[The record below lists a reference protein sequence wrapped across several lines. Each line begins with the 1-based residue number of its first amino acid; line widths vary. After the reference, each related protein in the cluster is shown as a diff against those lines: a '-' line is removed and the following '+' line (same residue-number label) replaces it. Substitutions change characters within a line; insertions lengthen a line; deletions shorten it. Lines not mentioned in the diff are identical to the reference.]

1 MDFRNYQ
8 DNEFEHFIQDEVN
21 QHRMYPSDKV
31 WKHIRTELH
40 GYPAW
45 PALTFISLLIITT
58 LTVSTLLMAPS
69 ASKQLHAEQLIAEVK
84 RSAVNAHAA
93 HSKVVKDAD
102 DEPYFGNI
110 EPQHFTDATI
120 SNIAENRIINEFN
133 SQEHN
138 RADAEFIGGNTIT
151 AERKERLTLRNKTLL
166 NSNTEVVQAA
176 VVGLEPLNLAPIPV
190 KEKAPAAV
198 EKPNLLKT
206 IPTGTQP
213 IVIEDSYLKNIV
225 GKKHI
230 MPWNK
235 LSKVGFQFYITPS
248 RSYRTLSDAEVKEII
263 QPNTTAQNSG
273 NQNVPMGLNYSAT
286 VNDVVRHRPSTGLEL
301 GIAGLYNISSRLQ
314 LKTGLQ
320 LNIRQ
325 YHIETFKT
333 STRDLSTISLINN
346 SGIQTI
352 NLFSSYNNNTGYK
365 SEQLNNTIFQVAIPV
380 GFQWLILKGNTLGLS
395 AEASVQPTYI
405 INNSSYLISTDYKNY
420 TDGNSL
426 MRRWNIN
433 TSAGFNISYKSG
445 NNIWQIGPQIRYQH
459 LPSYSNQ
466 YPIKEHLMDYGIRLG
481 ITRQW
486 K

>member
-8 DNEFEHFIQDEVN
+8 DNEFEHFLQDEMN

-31 WKHIRTELH
+31 WKNIRTELH

-45 PALTFISLLIITT
+45 PALTFISLLIIST

-69 ASKQLHAEQLIAEVK
+69 ADKQLQAEKLIAEVK
-84 RSAVNAHAA
+84 KAGVHAHAG
-93 HSKVVKDAD
+93 HNKIVKDAD
-102 DEPYFGNI
+102 DESYFGNI

-138 RADAEFIGGNTIT
+138 RADAAFITSNIVT
-151 AERKERLTLRNKTLL
+151 AERKERLSIRNTTTFNKNAEQALAK
-166 NSNTEVVQAA
+166 VVS
-176 VVGLEPLNLAPIPV
+176 LEPLNLATVPV
-190 KEKAPAAV
+190 KEATAV
-198 EKPNLLKT
+198 PEKPNLLKT
-206 IPTGTQP
+206 IPMGTQP
-213 IVIEDSYLKNIV
+213 ILLEDSYLKNIV
-225 GKKHI
+225 GKKHV

-235 LSKVGFQFYITPS
+235 LSKVGFQFYVTPS

-263 QPNTTAQNSG
+263 QPNTTAQNPG
-273 NQNVPMGLNYSAT
+273 TQNVPMGLNYSAT

-301 GIAGLYNISSRLQ
+301 GLAGLYNISGRLQ

-380 GFQWLILKGNTLGLS
+380 GFQWLIVKGNSLGLS

-405 INNSSYLISTDYKNY
+405 INNSSYLLSTDYKNY

-433 TSAGFNISYKSG
+433 TSAGINISYKSG

>member
-8 DNEFEHFIQDEVN
+8 DNDFEHILQDEAN
-21 QHRMYPSDKV
+21 QHRMYPSDHV
-31 WKHIRTELH
+31 WKNIRTELH
-40 GYPAW
+40 GNPAW

-69 ASKQLHAEQLIAEVK
+69 ASKQLHASRLITEVK
-84 RSAVNAHAA
+84 KSAVIAHAA
-93 HSKVVKDAD
+93 HNKVVKDAD
-102 DEPYFGNI
+102 DESYFGVI
-110 EPQHFTDATI
+110 EPQQITDATI
-120 SNIAENRIINEFN
+120 SHIAENKIIAEFN
-133 SQEHN
+133 QQEHN
-138 RADAEFIGGNTIT
+138 RANAEFIVANV
-151 AERKERLTLRNKTLL
+151 AVERKERLTIRNNTTL
-166 NSNTEVVQAA
+166 NKEAEQARMEVTS
-176 VVGLEPLNLAPIPV
+176 LEPLNLAPVPV
-190 KEKAPAAV
+190 KEKAAMEV

-206 IPTGTQP
+206 IPSNMQP
-213 IVIEDSYLKNIV
+213 IILEDAYLKNIV
-225 GKKHI
+225 SKKKTL
-230 MPWNK
+230 PWNK
-235 LSKVGFQFYITPS
+235 LSKVGFQFYVTPS
-248 RSYRTLSDAEVKEII
+248 RSYRTLSDADVKEII
-263 QPNTTAQNSG
+263 QPNATAQASG

-301 GIAGLYNISSRLQ
+301 GVAGLYNISGRLK
-314 LKTGLQ
+314 LKTGVQ

-333 STRDLSTISLINN
+333 ITRDLSTISLINN

-352 NLFSSYNNNTGYK
+352 NLFSSYNNNAGYK

-380 GFQWLILKGNTLGLS
+380 GFQWEILKGRTLGLN
-395 AEASVQPTYI
+395 AEASVQPTYT
-405 INNSSYLISTDYKNY
+405 INNSSYLLSTDYKNY

-433 TSAGFNISYKSG
+433 TSAGFNFSYKSG

>member
-8 DNEFEHFIQDEVN
+8 DNDFEHFLQDEMN

-31 WKHIRTELH
+31 WKNIRTELH

-69 ASKQLHAEQLIAEVK
+69 AGKQLHAEQLITQVK
-84 RSAVNAHAA
+84 ATAVHAHAA

-102 DEPYFGNI
+102 DESYFGNI

-120 SNIAENRIINEFN
+120 SNIAENRIINELN
-133 SQEHN
+133 QQEHN
-138 RADAEFIGGNTIT
+138 LADAEFIGAHIV
-151 AERKERLTLRNKTLL
+151 AIERKERLALTNNITLNKK
-166 NSNTEVVQAA
+166 TEQGITAA
-176 VVGLEPLNLAPIPV
+176 VHLEPLNLAPIPV
-190 KEKAPAAV
+190 KETAAEP

-206 IPTGTQP
+206 IPSGTQP
-213 IVIEDSYLKNIV
+213 ILLEDGYLKNLATR
-225 GKKHI
+225 KQLL
-230 MPWNK
+230 PWNK
-235 LSKVGFQFYITPS
+235 LSRVGFQFYITPS

-263 QPNTTAQNSG
+263 QPNSTAQNQG

-301 GIAGLYNISSRLQ
+301 GIAGLYNISGRLQ
-314 LKTGLQ
+314 LKTGVQ

-352 NLFSSYNNNTGYK
+352 NLFSSYNNNAGYK

-380 GFQWLILKGNTLGLS
+380 GFQWMIFKGNTLGLS

-405 INNSSYLISTDYKNY
+405 LNNSSYLLSTDYKNY

-433 TSAGFNISYKSG
+433 TSAGFNISYKIG